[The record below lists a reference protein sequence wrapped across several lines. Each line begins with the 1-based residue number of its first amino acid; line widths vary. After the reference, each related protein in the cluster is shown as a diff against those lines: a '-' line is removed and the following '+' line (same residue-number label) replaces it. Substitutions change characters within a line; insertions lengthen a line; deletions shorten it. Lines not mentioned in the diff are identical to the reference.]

1 MKIEEY
7 EGDDYSQISYQTKP
21 DVNDPRVG
29 GTTIIF
35 DSRLDEV
42 VKDSET
48 NKIRAFMKVKQ
59 ESLEYKP
66 KPTELDKQKEIL
78 QSMIEE

>member
-7 EGDDYSQISYQTKP
+7 EGNDYSQISYQTKP

-48 NKIRAFMKVKQ
+48 SKIRAFMKVKQ

-66 KPTELDKQKEIL
+66 KPTELTSKRRFFRA
-78 QSMIEE
+78 